1 MASVFRI
8 RDSVRRW
15 LYRACVRSTPDIELW
30 WCLDCYS
37 NTITANVDESYLDSA
52 TCERFRKLGS
62 WIEASYRLNGDCLIG
77 LAIHY
82 RHQSPALP
90 AAGPAIIGT
99 KIGK

>member
-1 MASVFRI
+1 M
-8 RDSVRRW
+8 
-15 LYRACVRSTPDIELW
+15 RSTPDIELW
-30 WCLDCYS
+30 RCLDCYS
-37 NTITANVDESYLDSA
+37 NTITANVDEWYLDSA

-82 RHQSPALP
+82 QHQPAALP

-99 KIGK
+99 KIEK